1 MTAEAERWR
10 QALADALAPDGA
22 IRHVVVV
29 DESPSTQDLARDRHR
44 VPGTACFAL
53 RQTAG
58 RGRLGRRWEDTR
70 GEGLAATFV
79 LSAASPETL
88 AMRSAVAAARAV
100 GAFVPAAGIKWP
112 NDVVIDGRKAAGV
125 LVECADGFA
134 FVGIGINVAQRAFPA
149 GLDAHATSLARAGAE
164 VDRLAVARALLH
176 ALDVAWA
183 LEPVELAAAYRSL
196 DRLSGR
202 MCRFRT
208 PAGEVQGRVVAV
220 DPLRGVEVETAE
232 GPRFLAAA
240 TTSVVPPEGVRR
252 YGEGDG
258 DAAT

>member
-1 MTAEAERWR
+1 MTPEAERWR
-10 QALADALAPDGA
+10 QALVDALVPGGTV
-22 IRHVVVV
+22 RHVAVV
-29 DESPSTQDLARDRHR
+29 DESASTQDLARDVHR

-58 RGRLGRRWEDTR
+58 RGRLGRRWEDAH

-125 LVECADGFA
+125 LVECADGLA
-134 FVGIGINVAQRAFPA
+134 FVGIGINVSQRAFPA
-149 GLDAHATSLARAGAE
+149 ELDAHATSLARAGAE
-164 VDRLAVARALLH
+164 VERLAVAQALVRALD
-176 ALDVAWA
+176 AAWTLGPA
-183 LEPVELAAAYRSL
+183 ELAAAYRSL

-202 MCRFRT
+202 SCRFRT

-220 DPLRGVEVETAE
+220 DPLRGIEVETAE
-232 GPRFLAAA
+232 GRRFLAAA
-240 TTSVVPPEGVRR
+240 TTSVVPPEGARR
-252 YGEGDG
+252 YGDV
-258 DAAT
+258 DAAS